1 MEKVT
6 NYKTNL
12 LYFFLFLLFFSIS
25 YGQESD
31 SLKMVDTSLF
41 PKDTTELQPWEIVYA
56 DTLLVDTVKKE
67 PQLSFRDSL
76 CQIFLSDRFDL
87 TSQFVRSY
95 GHDAGDYISSNP
107 SNFSTTYQPFPL
119 RKTVS
124 PYGLPGNRL
133 DVILGDNALH
143 PVEHLPEP
151 DNQIGFEDIPT
162 APVQKIYNVE
172 GPLGKIF
179 GGDNSTA
186 SLIML
191 PVRAKS
197 SRAESEL
204 VVDVGNLG
212 YSNTKAV
219 FTEQKKSGRLIQLAA
234 EYRRSDGFDDSFG
247 DSTYHHWADIIYP
260 INNKLNL
267 NLNGRLYRHRG
278 NFPLRLKPKFTR
290 NRRDRDF
297 SARFDYSFSA
307 HNKSNL
313 GIRHQRSETETDIIR
328 QPYKRDIDIIDNSI
342 FYAHESI
349 FGKTYMSHE
358 LTMTEEEY
366 HNFNYFM
373 TRHRAK
379 LNSNMFWGDSTISF
393 AANISAEKV
402 GGYDPAPS
410 AVLAYKMESESF
422 YLSISS
428 GYVTKF
434 PRQYE
439 LDLTP
444 QIDKFIDAT
453 VNDYYESGNVYL
465 KPEKQLSGNLTVSL
479 GPINNDLTISIT
491 GGKIFDGIDWK
502 QFSLDTN
509 GLSLTAFKTYNQD
522 IEYANLSITKRISL
536 GTKLFWTGAGSYRYL
551 SIDGNDSPSY
561 APDYQFNTG
570 LELNHYL
577 KFLDLHLY
585 GYIEAG
591 YVGPYQSYPAYGKA
605 ASDLGEKFVS
615 NMKLS
620 FRIKSF
626 RFYYYWQNLFAAN
639 YNPRED
645 YGIRDLLF
653 YYGFT
658 WEFLD

>member
-1 MEKVT
+1 
-6 NYKTNL
+6 
-12 LYFFLFLLFFSIS
+12 
-25 YGQESD
+25 
-31 SLKMVDTSLF
+31 
-41 PKDTTELQPWEIVYA
+41 
-56 DTLLVDTVKKE
+56 
-67 PQLSFRDSL
+67 
-76 CQIFLSDRFDL
+76 
-87 TSQFVRSY
+87 
-95 GHDAGDYISSNP
+95 
-107 SNFSTTYQPFPL
+107 
-119 RKTVS
+119 
-124 PYGLPGNRL
+124 
-133 DVILGDNALH
+133 
-143 PVEHLPEP
+143 
-151 DNQIGFEDIPT
+151 
-162 APVQKIYNVE
+162 
-172 GPLGKIF
+172 
-179 GGDNSTA
+179 
-186 SLIML
+186 
-191 PVRAKS
+191 
-197 SRAESEL
+197 
-204 VVDVGNLG
+204 
-212 YSNTKAV
+212 
-219 FTEQKKSGRLIQLAA
+219 
-234 EYRRSDGFDDSFG
+234 
-247 DSTYHHWADIIYP
+247 
-260 INNKLNL
+260 
-267 NLNGRLYRHRG
+267 
-278 NFPLRLKPKFTR
+278 
-290 NRRDRDF
+290 
-297 SARFDYSFSA
+297 
-307 HNKSNL
+307 
-313 GIRHQRSETETDIIR
+313 
-328 QPYKRDIDIIDNSI
+328 
-342 FYAHESI
+342 
-349 FGKTYMSHE
+349 MSHE

-393 AANISAEKV
+393 AANISGEKV

-444 QIDKFIDAT
+444 QIDKFIDAA

-502 QFSLDTN
+502 QFTLDTN

-522 IEYANLSITKRISL
+522 IEYANMSIIKRISL

-551 SIDGNDSPSY
+551 SIDGNDSPSH
-561 APDYQFNTG
+561 APDYQFSTG

-591 YVGPYQSYPAYGKA
+591 YVGPYQSYPAYGKTA
-605 ASDLGEKFVS
+605 ANLGEKFVS

-626 RFYYYWQNLFAAN
+626 RFYYYWQNLFASN
-639 YNPRED
+639 YDPRED